1 VTVVAAALLLP
12 TPEGFANLAGMLV
25 GKKIKAIKSTAPLA
39 APMVR
44 GVASYVDAGGNVKFV
59 AVTDV
64 AFIGVIGAALAMI
77 PLPMVT
83 EAIRTG
89 KPSEALVENAY
100 EVLNVA
106 ASLFNEVEG
115 TTTHVKVAKLLVG
128 PLEPE
133 LAKRLLKPAAR
144 LDMVVSVP
152 GYPDAKLAFVAL
164 N

>member
-1 VTVVAAALLLP
+1 MAAAVQLP
-12 TPEGFANLAGMLV
+12 TPEAFANLAGMLV
-25 GKKIKAIKSTAPLA
+25 GKKIKATKVTAPLVA
-39 APMVR
+39 AMVR
-44 GVASYVDAGGNVKFV
+44 GVASYVDAGGVVKFV
-59 AVTDV
+59 AITDV
-64 AFIGVIGAALAMI
+64 ALIGVIGAALAMI
-77 PLPMVT
+77 PLPVVT

-115 TTTHVKVAKLLVG
+115 STVHVKVAKLVVG

-144 LDMVVSVP
+144 LDMLISVP

>member
-1 VTVVAAALLLP
+1 MAAPLLP
-12 TPEGFANLAGMLV
+12 TPEAFADLAGMLV
-25 GKKIKAIKSTAPLA
+25 GKKIKATKVTAPLA
-39 APMVR
+39 AAMVR
-44 GVASYVDAGGNVKFV
+44 GVASYVDAAGDVKFV
-59 AVTDV
+59 AITDV
-64 AFIGVIGAALAMI
+64 ALIGVIGAALAMI
-77 PLPMVT
+77 PLPIVT

-115 TTTHVKVAKLLVG
+115 TTLHVKVAKLVVG
-128 PLEPE
+128 PLDPE
-133 LAKRLLKPAAR
+133 LTKRLLKPAAR
-144 LDMVVSVP
+144 LDMLISIP